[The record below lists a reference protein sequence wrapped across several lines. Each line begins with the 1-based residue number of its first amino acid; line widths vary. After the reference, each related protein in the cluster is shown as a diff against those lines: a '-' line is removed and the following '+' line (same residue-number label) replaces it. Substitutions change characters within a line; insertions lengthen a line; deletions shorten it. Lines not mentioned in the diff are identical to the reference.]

1 MPIFHPTAA
10 VTGVLEITPELL
22 SKIGVSA
29 VILDVDNTLT
39 AHGSQELPPDVAAW
53 LDTMRAAGVKLT
65 IASNNMPGRVAPFA
79 KRVGLEYQ
87 AFCCKPSPFG
97 LRRARRAMGVSR
109 REVALVGD
117 QIFTDALGANL
128 YGIPVL
134 LVQPMRQD
142 TKATIRLKRALEKPV
157 LARYYKKGG
166 RVHGKEEDRKPP
178 DA

>member
-1 MPIFHPTAA
+1 
-10 VTGVLEITPELL
+10 
-22 SKIGVSA
+22 
-29 VILDVDNTLT
+29 
-39 AHGSQELPPDVAAW
+39 
-53 LDTMRAAGVKLT
+53 MRAAGVKLT

-97 LRRARRAMGVSR
+97 LRRARRAMAYPAARWRWWVTRSLR
-109 REVALVGD
+109 TRW
-117 QIFTDALGANL
+117 GANL

>member
-1 MPIFHPTAA
+1 MPLFTPTI
-10 VTGVLEITPELL
+10 VFERITCITPEFLGARGL
-22 SKIGVSA
+22 RA
-29 VILDVDNTLT
+29 LILDVDNTLT

-79 KRVGLEYQ
+79 KRVGL
-87 AFCCKPSPFG
+87 PSPFG

>member
-1 MPIFHPTAA
+1 
-10 VTGVLEITPELL
+10 
-22 SKIGVSA
+22 
-29 VILDVDNTLT
+29 
-39 AHGSQELPPDVAAW
+39 
-53 LDTMRAAGVKLT
+53 
-65 IASNNMPGRVAPFA
+65 MPGRVAPFA

-166 RVHGKEEDRKPP
+166 RVQKRKTANHRTHRSVPAANTGIRRLDRYETTYR
-178 DA
+178 

>member
-1 MPIFHPTAA
+1 
-10 VTGVLEITPELL
+10 
-22 SKIGVSA
+22 
-29 VILDVDNTLT
+29 
-39 AHGSQELPPDVAAW
+39 
-53 LDTMRAAGVKLT
+53 
-65 IASNNMPGRVAPFA
+65 MPGGFQRGAE
-79 KRVGLEYQ
+79 RL
-87 AFCCKPSPFG
+87 
-97 LRRARRAMGVSR
+97 GVPLSQTA
-109 REVALVGD
+109 VVGD

-166 RVHGKEEDRKPP
+166 RVHGKEEDCKPP

>member
-1 MPIFHPTAA
+1 M
-10 VTGVLEITPELL
+10 
-22 SKIGVSA
+22 
-29 VILDVDNTLT
+29 DNTLT

-142 TKATIRLKRALEKPV
+142 TNATIRLKRALEKPV

-166 RVHGKEEDRKPP
+166 RVHGKEEDCKPP

>member
-1 MPIFHPTAA
+1 
-10 VTGVLEITPELL
+10 
-22 SKIGVSA
+22 
-29 VILDVDNTLT
+29 
-39 AHGSQELPPDVAAW
+39 
-53 LDTMRAAGVKLT
+53 
-65 IASNNMPGRVAPFA
+65 
-79 KRVGLEYQ
+79 
-87 AFCCKPSPFG
+87 
-97 LRRARRAMGVSR
+97 MGVSR

-117 QIFTDALGANL
+117 QIFTDALGATL

-134 LVQPMRQD
+134 LVQPMRQA

>member
-1 MPIFHPTAA
+1 MPLFTPTI
-10 VTGVLEITPELL
+10 VFERITCITPEFLGARGL
-22 SKIGVSA
+22 RA
-29 VILDVDNTLT
+29 LILDVDNTLT

-97 LRRARRAMGVSR
+97 LRRARRAKGVSR

>member
-1 MPIFHPTAA
+1 MPLFTPTI
-10 VTGVLEITPELL
+10 VFERITCITPEFLGARGL
-22 SKIGVSA
+22 RA
-29 VILDVDNTLT
+29 LILDVDNTLT

-109 REVALVGD
+109 REVALVGA

>member
-1 MPIFHPTAA
+1 M
-10 VTGVLEITPELL
+10 
-22 SKIGVSA
+22 
-29 VILDVDNTLT
+29 
-39 AHGSQELPPDVAAW
+39 
-53 LDTMRAAGVKLT
+53 
-65 IASNNMPGRVAPFA
+65 APFA

-87 AFCCKPSPFG
+87 AFCCKAVAVW